1 MSEMRIAAQYQELFS
16 RWLRRS
22 SSSSL
27 SGRCCSRLCSLPF
40 GSLLSRLLLSRLSS
54 LDAHGSLAR
63 PGLRECCCRRIAR
76 KAGNLPAAS
85 CRGLT
90 WLAAVGSHAAC
101 GWELEVSEV
110 KSWRCSARAAVML
123 VRGLCFQRRAPSP
136 SLLPKQPVLSGL
148 AVTAHTDVPS
158 INDGPS
164 RPSRRFTRTC
174 LVEAPTLPPTSRC
187 GQQPRRPSARRRPQL
202 YRRRTTCLLHAV
214 APSAAARPRGS
225 PCSWAAVVEALGCA
239 VLPQAQPSPRLC
251 RRASPSARP
260 SSRRAVLVTRLTTS
274 RPSSPD
280 EQDESPPP
288 RHSALRPRASA
299 MPSRQRR
306 RGPSA
311 ASESQQLVA
320 CRAASPAQQPSRA
333 APHRQDVLLQPSGPA
348 SFLPLGYPS
357 LRPAGAHQR
366 GCAVAHEPRW
376 QLEAA
381 TSRSCS
387 PATTSSLLSATPA
400 LVPPRSLVY
409 LLPPAHAPLVH
420 LRGRGASHQPSP
432 ARPAHQPAERNHLP
446 THTTTV
452 PDSRVEDPTLGE
464 TTVEGG
470 DGERRWMRRWG
481 MEREMSGV

>member
-123 VRGLCFQRRAPSP
+123 VRGLRCQRSAHARHHPRCCPSSLCCRAWPTTSSRCCP
-136 SLLPKQPVLSGL
+136 ASTTGHLAHRAGL
-148 AVTAHTDVPS
+148 REPAS
-158 INDGPS
+158 
-164 RPSRRFTRTC
+164 SRRPLTTR
-174 LVEAPTLPPTSRC
+174 LPPTSRC

-320 CRAASPAQQPSRA
+320 CRPAQQPSRA
-333 APHRQDVLLQPSGPA
+333 APHRQDVPTTLCRQPHRA
-348 SFLPLGYPS
+348 SAPRLPQRSLALDQQEPTSAAVPS
-357 LRPAGAHQR
+357 CRSPTRLAGSSRQQQQRPSAS
-366 GCAVAHEPRW
+366 P
-376 QLEAA
+376 
-381 TSRSCS
+381 SRSCS
-387 PATTSSLLSATPA
+387 PASPPASSCRGICRWPSTSSQPTSALYRRAARGTTSSRQLYLEERRKSRGQLPA
-400 LVPPRSLVY
+400 QLGCV
-409 LLPPAHAPLVH
+409 PAHEPAPH
-420 LRGRGASHQPSP
+420 NKQAAIASRGPS
-432 ARPAHQPAERNHLP
+432 AWE
-446 THTTTV
+446 
-452 PDSRVEDPTLGE
+452 
-464 TTVEGG
+464 
-470 DGERRWMRRWG
+470 
-481 MEREMSGV
+481 